1 MQSTPQ
7 VDNENDHLSLFLIP
21 ECHLMQGAPS
31 GIPTTPHFLSRY
43 FHSPGILC
51 DVELTTPAALTWHRS
66 LGLSIVWMLHLH
78 KSTCLVQIWLQ
89 RRCAHPLSKHPLQ
102 CLVRH
107 FKARLSKIK
116 LLAFLLTL
124 FPPDSLTNISFWSV
138 QVPCIGPFSTSH
150 SQVLSNIVS
159 SIFNPG
165 TGMSYESY
173 CHPGQGHLYHLSGLL
188 YWSPNWSPCSRISI
202 QVSSPLFTSS
212 LSFFFPLT
220 VIRDLTKLAM
230 TCIFGVKRPSKSSF
244 LFTIAKAHPRPPNHS
259 IYLILS

>member
-107 FKARLSKIK
+107 FKALS
-116 LLAFLLTL
+116 L
-124 FPPDSLTNISFWSV
+124 PPD
-138 QVPCIGPFSTSH
+138 PFPSRLPH
-150 SQVLSNIVS
+150 KYI
-159 SIFNPG
+159 
-165 TGMSYESY
+165 
-173 CHPGQGHLYHLSGLL
+173 LL
-188 YWSPNWSPCSRISI
+188 VC
-202 QVSSPLFTSS
+202 SSPMHWSFFHITQSS
-212 LSFFFPLT
+212 L
-220 VIRDLTKLAM
+220 IKY
-230 TCIFGVKRPSKSSF
+230 C
-244 LFTIAKAHPRPPNHS
+244 
-259 IYLILS
+259 